1 MYSFTYYTDP
11 GHGWVEVP
19 LELIHELG
27 LADKITHYSYQRG
40 DTVYLEED
48 CDAGELIA
56 EMARRGMKYEV
67 KDVNSNYDSFI
78 RSLRPYAPLVT
89 R

>member
-19 LELIHELG
+19 LSLIHELG
-27 LADKITHYSYQRG
+27 LTNKITPCSYQRG

-56 EMARRGMKYEV
+56 ELKHRGLKYDIKV
-67 KDVNSNYDSFI
+67 VNSDYDSFI

>member
-27 LADKITHYSYQRG
+27 LTNKITPYSYQRG
-40 DTVYLEED
+40 DMAYLEED

-56 EMARRGMKYEV
+56 EMTHRGMKYEITV
-67 KDVNSNYDSFI
+67 VNTNHDSFV
-78 RSLRPYAPLVT
+78 RSLQPYAPLVM